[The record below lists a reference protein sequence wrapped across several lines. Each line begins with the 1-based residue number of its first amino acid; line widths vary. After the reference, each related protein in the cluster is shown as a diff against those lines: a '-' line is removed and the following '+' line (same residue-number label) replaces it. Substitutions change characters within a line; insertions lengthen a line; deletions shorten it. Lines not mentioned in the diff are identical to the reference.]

1 MVVDESVDHACRSEQ
16 AGEVADIDVDGTV
29 GAERIAVVERG
40 LAERQDVGAPDGVE
54 LRCHSLLRQAAGVA
68 GDAAQPVV
76 DRIGQDLRLP
86 GNGSLVSYCETVM
99 RMLEFKKKEGAATVA
114 KALADDDAWVLKTTA
129 TWDWRRALIE
139 NRPAMRELLQLYAS
153 KGR

>member
-1 MVVDESVDHACRSEQ
+1 
-16 AGEVADIDVDGTV
+16 
-29 GAERIAVVERG
+29 
-40 LAERQDVGAPDGVE
+40 
-54 LRCHSLLRQAAGVA
+54 
-68 GDAAQPVV
+68 
-76 DRIGQDLRLP
+76 
-86 GNGSLVSYCETVM
+86 
-99 RMLEFKKKEGAATVA
+99 MLEFKKKEGAATVA